1 MRFSSLF
8 VETHKASKGSNAGSG
23 YRLLTRAGYVEPLGS
38 GLVSLLPLGVRVTE
52 RLCRILRE
60 EMNRLGGQEVLVPL
74 VNPARLWRMS
84 GRDALLNEDM
94 VRFKDRYGHDLV
106 LAPTHEEAMV
116 ELVRSRMRSYRAL
129 PLFLYQ
135 IQLKFRDEERPS
147 GGLVRAREFLMK
159 DGYSFHRSFAE
170 LNNFFP
176 KVFQAYERLFSR
188 CGIQAIAADSGVGLM
203 GGDRAYEFLFLSKS
217 GDDRVIICDGCG
229 YTANFEV
236 ALGQAENDR
245 EAPREIELVHT
256 PGQYTT
262 AQLGAFLKLPPRK
275 LAKPMVFSDTR
286 GAVMAVMRGDHEVSV
301 EKLSRLLG
309 RPGLR
314 KASREELA
322 ELGLMPGYLSP
333 LGEIGSRIPSVVDQ
347 ACANNP
353 NMVYGS
359 NEQDYHYLNVN
370 FGRDFASERVADI
383 ARINETHSCIHCGTP
398 LKNSPATELGNIFRL
413 GDAYSRAMGL
423 SVQNERGERFYPF
436 MGSYGIGVGRLMS
449 AIAESSSDKDGIV
462 WPEALAP
469 FGVYLMAVGKSP
481 NVSRACEDI
490 YRQLGSDVL
499 FDDRD
504 EAASRKFKD
513 ADLMGIPYRIVV
525 SPTTVREGTVEV
537 RSRVG
542 GTEEV
547 LSIEQALEFVR
558 ERYLRYRNGSEA

>member
-1 MRFSSLF
+1 
-8 VETHKASKGSNAGSG
+8 
-23 YRLLTRAGYVEPLGS
+23 
-38 GLVSLLPLGVRVTE
+38 LPLGVRVTE
-52 RLCRILRE
+52 RLCRMIRE

-74 VNPARLWRMS
+74 VNPAELWQTS
-84 GRDALLNEDM
+84 GRDALLHEDM
-94 VRFKDRYGHDLV
+94 VRFKDRHGHNMV

-116 ELVRSRMRSYRAL
+116 ELVRRRMSSYRSL
-129 PLFLYQ
+129 PLLLYQ
-135 IQLKFRDEERPS
+135 FQLKFRDEERPS

-159 DGYSFHRSFAE
+159 DGYSFHKSFAE

-176 KVFQAYERLFSR
+176 KVFQAYERLFIR
-188 CGIQAIAADSGVGLM
+188 CGIHAISADSGVGFM

-256 PGQYTT
+256 PGRRTT
-262 AQLGAFLKLPPRK
+262 AHLAAFLELPLRK
-275 LAKPMVFSDTR
+275 LAKPMVFSDAM
-286 GAVMAVMRGDHEVSV
+286 GAVMAVVRGDHEVSV

-309 RPGLR
+309 RPTLR
-314 KASREELA
+314 KASLEKLA
-322 ELGLMPGYLSP
+322 ALGFIPGSLSP
-333 LGEIGSRIPSVVDQ
+333 LGEIGSRIPSVVDP

-398 LKNSPATELGNIFRL
+398 LKNRPATELGNIFRL
-413 GDAYSRAMGL
+413 GTAYSRAMGL
-423 SVQNERGERFYPF
+423 SVQNERGERCFPY

-449 AIAESSSDKDGIV
+449 AVVEAGADKDGIV

-469 FGVYLMAVGKSP
+469 FGAYLMGVGKSP
-481 NVSRACEDI
+481 NVARAAEDL
-490 YRQLGSDVL
+490 YQKLGADVL
-499 FDDRD
+499 FDDRH
-504 EAASRKFKD
+504 ESVSRKFKD
-513 ADLMGIPYRIVV
+513 ADLIGIPYRIIV
-525 SPTTVREGTVEV
+525 SQATVRDGTVEV
-537 RSRVG
+537 RSRAD
-542 GTEEV
+542 GTEDV
-547 LSIEQALEFVR
+547 LTIEQTIEFVR
-558 ERYLRYRNGSEA
+558 DRYLRHRHGDDT

>member
-8 VETHKASKGSNAGSG
+8 VETQKASKGANADSG
-23 YRLLTRAGYVEPLGS
+23 YRLLARAGYVEPLGS
-38 GLVSLLPLGVRVTE
+38 GLFSLLPLGVRVTE
-52 RLCRILRE
+52 RLCRIIRE

-74 VNPARLWRMS
+74 VNPAELWQAS
-84 GRDALLNEDM
+84 GRDAVLKEDM
-94 VRFKDRYGHDLV
+94 VRFKDRHGRDLV

-116 ELVRSRMRSYRAL
+116 ELVRRRMRSYRSL

-135 IQLKFRDEERPS
+135 FQLKFRDEERPS

-176 KVFQAYERLFSR
+176 QVFQAYERLFSR

-245 EAPREIELVHT
+245 EPPREIESVHT
-256 PGQYTT
+256 PGQRTT
-262 AQLGAFLKLPPRK
+262 AHIAAYLKLPTRK
-275 LAKPMVFSDTR
+275 LAKPMVFSDDK
-286 GAVMAVMRGDHEVSV
+286 GAVMAVVRGDHEVSV

-314 KASREELA
+314 KATREELA
-322 ELGLMPGYLSP
+322 ELGLIPGYLSP
-333 LGEIGSRIPSVVDQ
+333 LGEIGSRLPSVVDQ

-370 FGRDFASERVADI
+370 FGRDYASERVADI
-383 ARINETHSCIHCGTP
+383 ARINETHSCIHCGSP
-398 LKNSPATELGNIFRL
+398 LKNRPATELGNIFRL
-413 GDAYSRAMGL
+413 GNSYSRAMGL
-423 SVQNERGERFYPF
+423 SVQNERGERVYPY
-436 MGSYGIGVGRLMS
+436 MGSYGIGIGRLMS
-449 AIAESSSDKDGIV
+449 AVAEAGADEEGII

-469 FGVYLMAVGKSP
+469 FGVYLMGVGKSP
-481 NVSRACEDI
+481 KVVQASEEL
-490 YRQLGSDVL
+490 YRQLGADVL

-504 EAASRKFKD
+504 ELVSRKFKD
-513 ADLMGIPYRIVV
+513 ADLMGIPYRVIV
-525 SPTTVREGTVEV
+525 SPATVRDGTVEV
-537 RSRVG
+537 RTRADGS
-542 GTEEV
+542 EEV
-547 LSIEQALEFVR
+547 LTIEQALEFLR
-558 ERYLRYRNGSEA
+558 GRYLRHRHGSDA

>member
-8 VETHKASKGSNAGSG
+8 VETQKATKGSHSDSG
-23 YRLLTRAGYVEPLGS
+23 YRLLARAGYVEPLGS
-38 GLVSLLPLGVRVTE
+38 GLFSLLPLGVRVTD
-52 RLCRILRE
+52 RLCGILRE

-74 VNPARLWRMS
+74 VNPAELWQAS
-84 GRDALLNEDM
+84 GRDTLLKEDM
-94 VRFKDRYGHDLV
+94 VRFKDRHGHDLV

-116 ELVRSRMRSYRAL
+116 ELVRRRMRSYRSL

-135 IQLKFRDEERPS
+135 FQLKFRDEERPS

-188 CGIQAIAADSGVGLM
+188 CGIKAIAADSGVGLM
-203 GGDRAYEFLFLSKS
+203 GGDRAYEFLFLSRS
-217 GDDRVIICDGCG
+217 GDDKVIICDGCG

-245 EAPREIELVHT
+245 EAPREIESAHT
-256 PGQYTT
+256 PGRRTT
-262 AQLGAFLKLPPRK
+262 AQIAAHLKLPVRK
-275 LAKPMVFSDTR
+275 LAKPMVFSDER
-286 GAVMAVMRGDHEVSV
+286 GAVMAVVRGDHEVSV

-314 KASREELA
+314 KAGREELA
-322 ELGLMPGYLSP
+322 ELGLIPGYLSP
-333 LGEIGSRIPSVVDQ
+333 LGEIGSRLPSVVDQ

-398 LKNSPATELGNIFRL
+398 LKNRPATELGNIFRL

-423 SVQNERGERFYPF
+423 SVQNERGERFYPH

-449 AIAESSSDKDGIV
+449 AVAESGADEDGIV

-469 FGVYLMAVGKSP
+469 FGAYLMGVGKSP
-481 NVSRACEDI
+481 NVARACEDL

-504 EAASRKFKD
+504 EAVSRKFKD
-513 ADLMGIPYRIVV
+513 ADLMGIPYRVIV
-525 SPTTVREGTVEV
+525 SPTTVREATVEV
-537 RSRVG
+537 RSRAD

-547 LSIEQALEFVR
+547 LSIEKALEFVR
-558 ERYLRYRNGSEA
+558 ERYLRYRHGSDG